1 MSKNKPTVKMNLS
14 LDKDFYDIIQRNAAL
29 NYVRPATWVKQV
41 LMRSVL
47 GNNND
52 DVNDMGNERRNA

>member
-1 MSKNKPTVKMNLS
+1 MSKKPTVKMNLS
-14 LDKDFYDIIQRNAAL
+14 LDKDFYDIIKRNADL

-52 DVNDMGNERRNA
+52 YVNDMVNERRNA